1 LNRAVTQY
9 IFTLICYTFKTKKSI
24 NERTPM
30 NIPIVKLTLQSG
42 LMGQTL
48 VVMFLLLSLWSWALI
63 FSRLGFLNKISGS
76 NKNFRKR
83 FQEMRSFSEIDRLG
97 SDLSTPMGQLAKVG
111 AEEYD
116 RIIGDARTHT
126 KVKDWSFF
134 LESQFTMAKERLESV
149 FMGVVAPFD
158 RGILIL
164 AMISSIAPFLGLL
177 GTVWGIMNSFYEI
190 GDQGSASLP
199 VVAPGIAAA
208 LITTIAGLAVAIPA
222 LFFYNYCNNKAEEV
236 QDEVEEFKE
245 LLTVRIRREIFG
257 AFFTERQQQSQQYAA
272 PQLPPGLGGY

>member
-1 LNRAVTQY
+1 
-9 IFTLICYTFKTKKSI
+9 
-24 NERTPM
+24 M